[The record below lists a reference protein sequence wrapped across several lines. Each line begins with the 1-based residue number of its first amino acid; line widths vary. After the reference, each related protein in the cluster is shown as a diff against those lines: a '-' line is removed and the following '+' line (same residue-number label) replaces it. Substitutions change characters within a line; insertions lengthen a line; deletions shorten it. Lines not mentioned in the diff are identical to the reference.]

1 MLLLFASEDT
11 NGEYRAGCYDGD
23 ASIEAATVTPFGQC
37 INTNSD
43 VQYSLAGNLGEAL
56 ISVASSP
63 YIRSAPLILFFL
75 SSTALVV
82 GVILT
87 QRELRRCLS
96 WMQTC
101 QEYGEEYSE
110 QLMRVMGVSKSD
122 EVTLKESLCE
132 KAAQCIDGLVIDDL
146 LQKWVKMGVELSM
159 GVFGGIFLYSLPEE
173 TFVNSVND
181 AKGTRR
187 RLIHAADPSLEQII
201 FRPGGVWGVIP
212 SCLRESL
219 AGGLAKE
226 IKSGDKLVTGDG
238 NHEGMESASVGSNNT
253 EEPTD
258 DDDTNNDG
266 YSSDTPLSS
275 PAASVDVGNLSQNQT
290 PVQFARDSH
299 RAKGSDGR
307 ILSQHN
313 VVGGSRET
321 IADALSATINDLIS
335 SNFTSN
341 RKPSVEDGCNDRGHK
356 QGGPH
361 QGEQYRRDQRNE
373 PHPSPPMQLEK
384 TLQCLTAVASFMF
397 LYHLRS
403 SPSTRRAWGSAAKFL
418 TSLGLVSTAIG
429 AGVTSTV
436 LSSNEAVLGAMASN
450 PIVGMLYS
458 KMIDSL
464 RVTQLYKL
472 PTVIGDRAQLMLKWL
487 REEIKKNKR
496 LQAAV
501 AFTVLYGIRRL
512 SAGPRPRQNK
522 FRRR

>member
-1 MLLLFASEDT
+1 MY
-11 NGEYRAGCYDGD
+11 N
-23 ASIEAATVTPFGQC
+23 
-37 INTNSD
+37 
-43 VQYSLAGNLGEAL
+43 
-56 ISVASSP
+56 
-63 YIRSAPLILFFL
+63 
-75 SSTALVV
+75 
-82 GVILT
+82 
-87 QRELRRCLS
+87 
-96 WMQTC
+96 
-101 QEYGEEYSE
+101 
-110 QLMRVMGVSKSD
+110 SD

-173 TFVNSVND
+173 MFANSVND

-187 RLIHAADPSLEQII
+187 RLIHAADPSLERII
-201 FRPGGVWGVIP
+201 FRPGGVWGVLP

-219 AGGLAKE
+219 ASGLMKE

-238 NHEGMESASVGSNNT
+238 SHEGMESASVGSSNT

-258 DDDTNNDG
+258 DD
-266 YSSDTPLSS
+266 SSDTPLSS

-290 PVQFARDSH
+290 PVQCARDSH
-299 RAKGSDGR
+299 RAKGGGGG

-356 QGGPH
+356 QGGSH
-361 QGEQYRRDQRNE
+361 QGEQYRRDQQSE

-384 TLQCLTAVASFMF
+384 TLQCLTAVASFVF

-403 SPSTRRAWGSAAKFL
+403 SPSTRRAWGSAVKFL
-418 TSLGLVSTAIG
+418 ASLGLVSTAIG

-436 LSSNEAVLGAMASN
+436 LSSNEAVFGAMASN

-458 KMIDSL
+458 KMMDRL

-472 PTVIGDRAQLMLKWL
+472 PMDIGNRAQLMLNRL

-496 LQAAV
+496 LQAVV
-501 AFTVLYGIRRL
+501 AFTVLYGMRRL
-512 SAGPRPRQNK
+512 SDGPRPRQNK